1 MVLIFWLGFL
11 LHYMLVRLRD
21 YSGVIRITREQDKV
35 VYSLE
40 LENDLEELEHVD
52 TVTFRVEN
60 SDESFDRN

>member
-11 LHYMLVRLRD
+11 LHYTLVRLRD
-21 YSGVIRITREQDKV
+21 YSGVIRIIREQDKV

-40 LENDLEELEHVD
+40 LDDNLEQLEYVD

-60 SDESFDRN
+60 SEESFDRK